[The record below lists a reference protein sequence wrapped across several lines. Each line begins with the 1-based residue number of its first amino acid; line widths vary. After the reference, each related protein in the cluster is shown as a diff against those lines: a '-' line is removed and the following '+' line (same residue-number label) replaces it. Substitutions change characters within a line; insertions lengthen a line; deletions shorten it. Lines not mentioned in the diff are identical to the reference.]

1 MERISKE
8 QIRHVADLARL
19 ELKEEEIAHFGEQLD
34 DVIKAAQQLNELDTT
49 NVEPTS
55 HVLDVRN
62 VLRDDVVKPSLDRDD
77 VLKNSP
83 DDDEGQ
89 IKVPSVLE

>member
-8 QIRHVADLARL
+8 QIRHVAELARL
-19 ELKEEEIAHFGEQLD
+19 DLKEEEVSHFGGQLD
-34 DVIKAAQQLNELDTT
+34 EVIKSVQQLNELDTG

-62 VLRDDVVKPSLDRDD
+62 VLREDEAKPSLSRDD
-77 VLKNSP
+77 ALKNAP
-83 DDDEGQ
+83 DQQEGQ
-89 IKVPSVLE
+89 VKVPSVLE